1 MDVDQALDWTGE
13 ALRLALMLGGPLLA
27 AAFVVGLAV
36 NILQTLTQLNEPVVG
51 LVPRLVAVVV
61 AAIVLLPWLA
71 ARWIEFTVD
80 LIGSI
85 PDML

>member
-1 MDVDQALDWTGE
+1 MDLNVTIDWTRE
-13 ALRLALMLGGPLLA
+13 ALRLALMLGGPILA
-27 AAFVVGLAV
+27 AALVVGLAV
-36 NILQTLTQLNEPVVG
+36 NVLQTMTQLNEPVVG

-61 AAIVLLPWLA
+61 ATLVLLPWLA

>member
-1 MDVDQALDWTGE
+1 VDPNLTIDWTRE

-27 AAFVVGLAV
+27 AALVVGLAV
-36 NILQTLTQLNEPVVG
+36 NVLQTVTQLNEPVVG
-51 LVPRLVAVVV
+51 LVPRLVAVIV
-61 AAIVLLPWLA
+61 ATLALLPWLA

>member
-1 MDVDQALDWTGE
+1 MDSTQAIDWTRE
-13 ALRLALMLGGPLLA
+13 ALRLTLLLGGPLLVA
-27 AAFVVGLAV
+27 AMAVGLAV

-61 AAIVLLPWLA
+61 ATLVLLPWLA
-71 ARWIEFTVD
+71 SRWIDFTVD